1 MRITIFARR
10 FEGGRWQR
18 WEHLCD
24 AEEADGVL
32 DSANAE
38 AFSRSFSNVPID
50 TDYLEGA
57 RYMFNRAYGTRER
70 PAEGDLQV
78 TGVNISIVAETQA
91 DDSTQKFI
99 HKKSA

>member
-1 MRITIFARR
+1 MRITVFARR

-24 AEEADGVL
+24 DEEADGVL

-38 AFSRSFSNVPID
+38 AFSRSFSNIPVD
-50 TDYLEGA
+50 SDYLEGA
-57 RYMFNRAYGTRER
+57 RYMFNRAYGTREQ
-70 PAEGDLQV
+70 PVEGDIQV
-78 TGVNISIVAETQA
+78 TGVNVSISVERQGEN
-91 DDSTQKFI
+91 STQKVV